1 MRSPIIWRENI
12 GVNNSIHQKMPHSYI
27 EKLSRSKCPTT
38 TKCINNL
45 RNLYSKQKVG
55 IVHIQLNICVPIL
68 SPTHSESMRQK
79 ASSWYRSRS
88 ISTINSC
95 CNNNKHST
103 NCTSRTTYSHWRTGE
118 SERQVLD
125 FFSTSSTPC
134 PSLVKAR
141 LGEGGELMLHYKHV
155 RTYQNTHYK
164 HYYFC

>member
-12 GVNNSIHQKMPHSYI
+12 GVNNSIHQKMPNSYI

-55 IVHIQLNICVPIL
+55 IVHIQLNICVP
-68 SPTHSESMRQK
+68 SCHPPTLNQCAKKLLHDIGHVQ
-79 ASSWYRSRS
+79 YQRS
-88 ISTINSC
+88 IAAVTTTN
-95 CNNNKHST
+95 ST